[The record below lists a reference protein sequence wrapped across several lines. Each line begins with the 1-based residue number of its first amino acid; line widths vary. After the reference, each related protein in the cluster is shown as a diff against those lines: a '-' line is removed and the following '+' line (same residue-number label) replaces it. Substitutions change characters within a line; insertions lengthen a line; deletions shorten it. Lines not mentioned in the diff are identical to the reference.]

1 MDDDGDWLP
10 LSSVFRFAHCPRQCY
25 LFHAE
30 GQHAENRFT
39 VEGNLVHRRV
49 TEGEDESRP
58 GVRICRSLQLVS
70 HRLLIRGV
78 ADVVEFHGIQP
89 VPVEYKRGG
98 KKHRDDERAQLALQA
113 ICLEEML
120 HVSVPQ
126 GFIWHAQTRRREAV
140 PIDGVARTEAESLVD
155 AVRLCLA
162 ADTAP
167 PAIRKRHCASCSL
180 VDHCLPMA
188 TDGGRSAAAWTA
200 KRLET

>member
-10 LSSVFRFAHCPRQCY
+10 LSAVFRFAHCPRQCY

-58 GVRICRSLQLVS
+58 GIRICRSLHLAS
-70 HRLLIRGV
+70 HRLRVRGI
-78 ADVVEFHGIQP
+78 ADVVEFHGVQP
-89 VPVEYKRGG
+89 IPVEYKRGG
-98 KKHRDDERAQLALQA
+98 KKNRDDERAQLALQA

-120 HVSVPQ
+120 HVTVPQ

-140 PIDGVARTEAESLVD
+140 AIDDAARAEAESLVD
-155 AVRLCLA
+155 AVRTCLA
-162 ADTAP
+162 LPTAP

-180 VDHCLPMA
+180 VDHCLPAA
-188 TDGGRSAAAWTA
+188 TDGEHSAAAWVLN
-200 KRLET
+200 RVGS

>member
-10 LSSVFRFAHCPRQCY
+10 LSAVFRFAHCPRQCY

-58 GVRICRSLQLVS
+58 GVRICRSLHLAS
-70 HRLLIRGV
+70 KRLRVRGI
-78 ADVVEFHGIQP
+78 ADVVEFHGAQP

-98 KKHRDDERAQLALQA
+98 AKFRDDERAQLTLQA
-113 ICLEEML
+113 LCLEEML
-120 HVSVPQ
+120 NVAVPQ

-140 PIDGVARTEAESLVD
+140 AIDAVARREAEGLVD
-155 AVRLCLA
+155 AVRASLA
-162 ADTAP
+162 LPTAP

-180 VDHCLPMA
+180 VDHCQPVA
-188 TDGGRSAAAWTA
+188 TDGKRSATAWATD
-200 KRLET
+200 RVGS